1 MSLIRLVPLDAVI
14 QYMTGTKRMDVSDG
28 AFGASMVCADL
39 NKESN

>member
-1 MSLIRLVPLDAVI
+1 MSSNRLLPLDTVI
-14 QYMTGTKRMDVSDG
+14 QCMTETKTMDVSDG